1 MNRNRLNRLAKRI
14 FMAKDG
20 SVSIL
25 LVFIVAAMFLFIAVF
40 IDYARIA
47 AAEWR
52 IEALARAGI
61 RSVMSAYEPALQE
74 RYQLFAYG
82 ATDPAQILDY
92 VMQDQNRLRSAGVF
106 PWVPLLLDSHT
117 TSVTRPLADYDE
129 MERQIGEEMKY
140 KAPVQFV
147 FELSGKLKPISG
159 ALKEA
164 AQTTELLAK
173 LQKLVDRRDKELLA
187 VLKLQKKSRDAL
199 DRSGIGKGIAANR
212 NDMMEDRLVGSIRS
226 AADIA
231 AQYADYAEK
240 KRDDDRRGDDEDP
253 QHRDDT
259 ARYEKDSREHAWRL
273 RRAVTLHNGNHERWL
288 REARPHLKEARDFNE
303 EMKRVIEEVRSSPDY
318 AGYDK
323 VGQSAIPDGGT
334 MDNGKQIE
342 DAIKEINAS
351 AEQLVMP
358 DSFFEEW
365 SGEID
370 RQQAVMSR
378 IDNAASVFHHLADS
392 ISAYST
398 SAYTLKNKARELL
411 ETYETYATE
420 FIRSAGSYIERREAA
435 MIDHQGKDKKRK
447 QVEQEADKE
456 LEKAK
461 GLLSSLSELKSKLQE
476 HQAAFDEVRGKMEAI
491 DAYNQSSTETPAER
505 TVVGDAVEESRQSMD
520 SVTAL
525 YDQAADGLLS
535 LRDRLYRNEYA
546 YMYFTSYDPRQLKSL
561 LDSMDAGEEVVKTLG
576 IANQELEYIL
586 YGFHNPVGNIAAA
599 YGEIFTMRLAIRT
612 MEGFVEFGKLGHPLL
627 ILASAILY
635 GIQQAV
641 QDMLLLVTKNE
652 IPISRYL
659 PAVKLNYAGHL
670 RLFMLAHGGREG
682 MLKRMLALIH
692 YHTGI
697 DPAARGTYGETEVRL
712 STPLWFLPGL
722 MKLLGYAGL
731 WDGEIENGRYYAVKR
746 SVFSY

>member
-1 MNRNRLNRLAKRI
+1 MNRNRLNRWAERI
-14 FMAKDG
+14 CKAKDG

-25 LVFIVAAMFLFIAVF
+25 LVFFVAAMFLFTSVF

-92 VMQDQNRLRSAGVF
+92 VMQDHNQLRSAGVF
-106 PWVPLLLDSHT
+106 PWVPLLLDSHS

-129 MERQIGEEMKY
+129 MERQIVEDMKY

-147 FELSGKLKPISG
+147 FELSGKLKPMSG

-164 AQTTELLAK
+164 AQATELLAK
-173 LQKLVDRRDKELLA
+173 LQKLVDRRDKQLLA
-187 VLKLQKKSRDAL
+187 VLKLQKKSRDEL
-199 DRSGIGKGIAANR
+199 NRSGLDKGIAADR
-212 NDMMEDRLVGSIRS
+212 NDMMEDRPLGSIRS

-240 KRDDDRRGDDEDP
+240 KREDDRRGEDEEL

-259 ARYEKDSREHAWRL
+259 DRYEKDSREHAWRL
-273 RRAVTLHNGNHERWL
+273 QRTVSLHNGNHDRWL
-288 REARPHLKEARDFNE
+288 RDAESHLKQAKDFNE

-323 VGQSAIPDGGT
+323 VGRSDIPDGGT
-334 MDNGKQIE
+334 MENDQQVE

-365 SGEID
+365 SREIN
-370 RQQAVMSR
+370 RQQAVMSE
-378 IDNAASVFHHLADS
+378 IENAASVFQRLADG

-398 SAYTLKNKARELL
+398 SAYTLKDKGRELM
-411 ETYETYATE
+411 EAYETYVSE
-420 FIRSAGSYIERREAA
+420 FIRLPGSYIERREAA
-435 MIDHQGKDKKRK
+435 MINHQGKDKERKRIEK
-447 QVEQEADKE
+447 EADKE
-456 LEKAK
+456 LDKAK
-461 GLLSSLSELKSKLQE
+461 NLLSSLSELKSQLQE
-476 HQAAFDEVRGKMEAI
+476 HQAAFDGVRSKMEAI
-491 DAYNQSSTETPAER
+491 DAYNQSSTEAPAER
-505 TVVGDAVEESRQSMD
+505 AVGEDAVEESQHSMD
-520 SVTAL
+520 SVTRL

-561 LDSMDAGEEVVKTLG
+561 PDSGNPGEEVVKSLG

-635 GIQQAV
+635 GIQQAM

-659 PAVKLNYAGHL
+659 PGVKLNYADHL
-670 RLFMLAHGGREG
+670 RLFMLAHGSREG

-692 YHTGI
+692 YNTGI

-722 MKLLGYAGL
+722 MKLLGHAGL
-731 WDGEIENGRYYAVKR
+731 WDGEIENGRYYGVKR

>member
-1 MNRNRLNRLAKRI
+1 MNRNMLNRLTKRI
-14 FMAKDG
+14 FMARDG

-25 LVFIVAAMFLFIAVF
+25 LMFVVAALFLFTSVF

-61 RSVMSAYEPALQE
+61 RSVMSAYEPVLQE
-74 RYQLFAYG
+74 RYQLFVYG
-82 ATDPAQILDY
+82 ATDPAHILDD
-92 VMQDQNRLRSAGVF
+92 VMQDQNQLRSTGVF
-106 PWVPLLLDSHT
+106 PWVPLLLDSHS

-129 MERQIGEEMKY
+129 MERQILEDMKY
-140 KAPVQFV
+140 KGPVQFV
-147 FELSGKLKPISG
+147 FELSGKLKPMSG

-173 LQKLVDRRDKELLA
+173 LQKLVDRRDKKLLS
-187 VLKLQKKSRDAL
+187 VLKHQKKSRDAL
-199 DRSGIGKGIAANR
+199 DRSGINKGIAVNR
-212 NDMMEDRLVGSIRS
+212 NDRMEDRPLGSIRS

-231 AQYADYAEK
+231 AQYADYAEM
-240 KRDDDRRGDDEDP
+240 KREDDRRGKDEDP

-259 ARYEKDSREHAWRL
+259 DRYESDSREHAWRL
-273 RRAVTLHNGNHERWL
+273 LQAVSMHNGNHDGWL
-288 REARPHLKEARDFNE
+288 REAELHLKEARHFNE
-303 EMKRVIEEVRSSPDY
+303 EMKRVIEVVRSSPDY

-323 VGQSAIPDGGT
+323 VGQSDMPDGGT
-334 MDNGKQIE
+334 KEIGQQVE

-358 DSFFEEW
+358 DSFFEQW
-365 SGEID
+365 RGEIE
-370 RQQAVMSR
+370 RQKELMSK
-378 IDNAASVFHHLADS
+378 INNAASVFLYLVDNIPSH
-392 ISAYST
+392 ST
-398 SAYTLKNKARELL
+398 SANILKNKARELL
-411 ETYETYATE
+411 EAYETYASE
-420 FIRSAGSYIERREAA
+420 FIPPAGSYIEQREEA
-435 MIDHQGKDKKRK
+435 MTNHEGKGKGYKRVAKK
-447 QVEQEADKE
+447 ADKE

-461 GLLSSLSELKSKLQE
+461 TLFSSLSKIKSKLQE
-476 HQAAFDEVRGKMEAI
+476 HQNAFEDVRSKMEAI
-491 DAYNQSSTETPAER
+491 DALNQSSTEAPAER
-505 TVVGDAVEESRQSMD
+505 SASDDAIEESKQSMG
-520 SVTAL
+520 SVTTL
-525 YDQAADGLLS
+525 YEQAADVLCS
-535 LRDRLYRNEYA
+535 SRDRLYRNEYA

-561 LDSMDAGEEVVKTLG
+561 LGSGNPGEEVMKSLS

-599 YGEIFTMRLAIRT
+599 YGQIFTMRLAIRT

-641 QDMLLLVTKNE
+641 QDMLLLSTKNE
-652 IPISRYL
+652 IPISCYL
-659 PAVKLNYAGHL
+659 PAVKLNYADHL
-670 RLFMLAHGGREG
+670 RLFMLAHGSREG

-692 YHTGI
+692 YNTGI
-697 DPAARGTYGETEVRL
+697 DPAARGTYGESEVRL

-722 MKLLGYAGL
+722 MKLLGHAGL
-731 WDGEIENGRYYAVKR
+731 WDGEIENGRYYGVKR

>member
-1 MNRNRLNRLAKRI
+1 
-14 FMAKDG
+14 MAKDG

-25 LVFIVAAMFLFIAVF
+25 LVFIVAAIFLFTSVF

-61 RSVMSAYEPALQE
+61 RSVMSAYEPVLQE

-82 ATDPAQILDY
+82 ATDPAQILEI
-92 VMQDQNRLRSAGVF
+92 VMQDQNQLRSTGAF
-106 PWVPLLLDSHT
+106 SWVPLLLDSHS
-117 TSVTRPLADYDE
+117 TSVARPLADYDE
-129 MERQIGEEMKY
+129 MERQVLEEMKY

-147 FELSGKLKPISG
+147 FELSGKLKPMSA

-164 AQTTELLAK
+164 SQTTELLAK
-173 LQKLVDRRDKELLA
+173 LQKLVDRRDREMLA

-199 DRSGIGKGIAANR
+199 DRSGIDRGIAGNR
-212 NDMMEDRLVGSIRS
+212 NEMMEERPVGSIRS

-240 KRDDDRRGDDEDP
+240 KREDEGREEDEEP
-253 QHRDDT
+253 RYRDVTD
-259 ARYEKDSREHAWRL
+259 RYEKDSREHAWRL
-273 RRAVTLHNGNHERWL
+273 RRTVTRHNGIHERWL
-288 REARPHLKEARDFNE
+288 REAIPHLNEARDFNE
-303 EMKRVIEEVRSSPDY
+303 EMKRVIQEVRSSPDY
-318 AGYDK
+318 AGYDQ
-323 VGQSAIPDGGT
+323 VVQSDIPERGA
-334 MDNGKQIE
+334 MANGKQVE
-342 DAIKEINAS
+342 DLIKGINAS

-365 SGEID
+365 SGEIA
-370 RQQAVMSR
+370 RQQAVISK
-378 IDNAASVFHHLADS
+378 IDHAASVFQHLTDS

-398 SAYTLKNKARELL
+398 SAYTLKQKARELL
-411 ETYETYATE
+411 EAYETYASE
-420 FIRSAGSYIERREAA
+420 FIRPVGSYIERREAA
-435 MIDHQGKDKKRK
+435 MTNHQGKDKERKR
-447 QVEQEADKE
+447 VEKEAAKE

-461 GLLSSLSELKSKLQE
+461 NLLSSLSELKSKLQE
-476 HQAAFDEVRGKMEAI
+476 HQAAFDEVYSKMEAI
-491 DAYNQSSTETPAER
+491 DAHNQSSTETPVER
-505 TVVGDAVEESRQSMD
+505 KVSDDAVEESRLSMA

-535 LRDRLYRNEYA
+535 MRDRLYRNEYA
-546 YMYFTSYDPRQLKSL
+546 FMYFTSYDPRQLKSL
-561 LDSMDAGEEVVKTLG
+561 LDSENAGEEVVKSLG

-612 MEGFVEFGKLGHPLL
+612 MEGLVESGKLGHPLL

-635 GIQQAV
+635 GIQQAL
-641 QDMLLLVTKNE
+641 QDMLLLISKNE

-659 PAVKLNYAGHL
+659 PAVKLTYADHL
-670 RLFMLAHGGREG
+670 RLFMLAHGSREG

-692 YHTGI
+692 YNTGI

-722 MKLLGYAGL
+722 MKLLGHAGL

>member
-1 MNRNRLNRLAKRI
+1 MNRNLLNRLKKRT
-14 FMAKDG
+14 FMATNG

-25 LVFIVAAMFLFIAVF
+25 LVFIVAAMFLFTSVL

-82 ATDPAQILDY
+82 ATDPAIILDY
-92 VMQDQNRLRSAGVF
+92 VMQDQNQLRSTGVF
-106 PWVPLLLDSHT
+106 PWVPLLLDSHS

-129 MERQIGEEMKY
+129 MERQILEDMKY

-147 FELSGKLKPISG
+147 FELSGKLKPMSG

-173 LQKLVDRRDKELLA
+173 LQKLVDRRDKELSA

-199 DRSGIGKGIAANR
+199 DRSGIDRGIAANMS
-212 NDMMEDRLVGSIRS
+212 DIMEDRPLGSIRS
-226 AADIA
+226 ADDIA

-240 KRDDDRRGDDEDP
+240 KREDDRRGEDEEP
-253 QHRDDT
+253 QHQDDT
-259 ARYEKDSREHAWRL
+259 DRYEADSRDHAWRL
-273 RRAVTLHNGNHERWL
+273 QRTVSLHNGKHDSWL
-288 REARPHLKEARDFNE
+288 REAESHLKEAKHFNE
-303 EMKRVIEEVRSSPDY
+303 EMKRVIEEVRSSSDY

-323 VGQSAIPDGGT
+323 VGQSDIPDGGT
-334 MDNGKQIE
+334 MENNKQVE

-370 RQQAVMSR
+370 RQKAVMSK
-378 IDNAASVFHHLADS
+378 IDNAASVFQHLAGS

-398 SAYTLKNKARELL
+398 SSYALKNKARELL
-411 ETYETYATE
+411 EAYQLYASE
-420 FIRSAGSYIERREAA
+420 FIWPASSYIEQREEA
-435 MIDHQGKDKKRK
+435 MNRHQGKDKERKR
-447 QVEQEADKE
+447 VEKEADKE
-456 LEKAK
+456 LEKARN
-461 GLLSSLSELKSKLQE
+461 LLSSLSELKSRLQE
-476 HQAAFDEVRGKMEAI
+476 HQAAFDDVRTKMEAI
-491 DAYNQSSTETPAER
+491 DAHNQSSTEAPAEHP
-505 TVVGDAVEESRQSMD
+505 VGDDAVEESKQSMD
-520 SVTAL
+520 SVTTL
-525 YDQAADGLLS
+525 YDQAADGLMS

-546 YMYFTSYDPRQLKSL
+546 YTYFTSYDPRQLKSL
-561 LDSMDAGEEVVKTLG
+561 LDSGDPGEEVVKSLS

-652 IPISRYL
+652 IPISLYL
-659 PAVKLNYAGHL
+659 PAVKLTYADHL
-670 RLFMLAHGGREG
+670 RLFMLAHGSREG
-682 MLKRMLALIH
+682 MLKRMLALVH
-692 YHTGI
+692 YNTGI

-722 MKLLGYAGL
+722 MKLLGHAGL

>member
-1 MNRNRLNRLAKRI
+1 MNRNRLNRWAKRI
-14 FMAKDG
+14 FKAKDG

-25 LVFIVAAMFLFIAVF
+25 LVFIVAAMFFFTSVF

-61 RSVMSAYEPALQE
+61 RSVMSAYEPELQE

-82 ATDPAQILDY
+82 ATDPAHILDY
-92 VMQDQNRLRSAGVF
+92 VMQDQHQLRSTGVF
-106 PWVPLLLDSHT
+106 PWVPLLLDSHS

-129 MERQIGEEMKY
+129 IERQILEDMKY

-147 FELSGKLKPISG
+147 FELSGKLKPMAG

-187 VLKLQKKSRDAL
+187 VLKLQTKSRDEL
-199 DRSGIGKGIAANR
+199 DRSGIDKGIAVHR
-212 NDMMEDRLVGSIRS
+212 HDRMEDRPLGSIRS

-240 KRDDDRRGDDEDP
+240 KREDDRRGEDEDP

-259 ARYEKDSREHAWRL
+259 DRYEADSREHASRL
-273 RRAVTLHNGNHERWL
+273 KRAVSLHNGNHDSWL
-288 REARPHLKEARDFNE
+288 REAESHLKEARHFNE

-323 VGQSAIPDGGT
+323 VGQSDIPDGGT
-334 MDNGKQIE
+334 MENGQQVE
-342 DAIKEINAS
+342 DAINEINAS

-358 DSFFEEW
+358 DFFFKEW
-365 SGEID
+365 SREID
-370 RQQAVMSR
+370 RQQALMSK
-378 IDNAASVFHHLADS
+378 IDNAASVFQHLAGS

-398 SAYTLKNKARELL
+398 SASTLKNKARDLL
-411 ETYETYATE
+411 EAYQTYDSE
-420 FIRSAGSYIERREAA
+420 FIHTAGSYIERREEA
-435 MIDHQGKDKKRK
+435 MTNHQGKDKERKR
-447 QVEQEADKE
+447 VEKEADKE

-461 GLLSSLSELKSKLQE
+461 NLLSSLSELKSKLQE
-476 HQAAFDEVRGKMEAI
+476 HQAAFDDVRSKMEAI
-491 DAYNQSSTETPAER
+491 DAHNQSSTEAPAER
-505 TVVGDAVEESRQSMD
+505 SAGDHAVEESKQSMD
-520 SVTAL
+520 SVTTL

-561 LDSMDAGEEVVKTLG
+561 LDSGNPGEEVVKSLG
-576 IANQELEYIL
+576 IVNQELEYIL

-659 PAVKLNYAGHL
+659 PAVKLNYADHL
-670 RLFMLAHGGREG
+670 RLFMLAHGSREG

-692 YHTGI
+692 YNTGI
-697 DPAARGTYGETEVRL
+697 DPALRGTYGETEVRL

-722 MKLLGYAGL
+722 MKLLGHAGL
-731 WDGEIENGRYYAVKR
+731 WDGEIENGRYYAVKC